1 MESAIEILTKNL
13 ENGGYFRQANPKDFD
28 AEDFFKGFDDKRRA
42 RAVWTTTV
50 IPRLISSKHP
60 TLQRTG
66 VALQRKW
73 NSKSYRKRLNQAL
86 EQEEIVLSSVHKHQ
100 TRVLDHSYKDLCHI
114 LKKREA
120 SFNEAEDSTGHR
132 NSTESNHIG
141 TEAFGQ
147 NSATVGEQAY
157 DGPPSDSLVSET
169 VIDRALLERTSDTI
183 GQVSEVQ
190 DDNDETG
197 NEIGDDTDDLS
208 LPLFTDEDRKTLADT
223 YLHLPDNKV
232 TLPSGKVLEDIL
244 FSNGVTRER
253 HHLMHSYIIDVDD
266 AATKDMFTPADWAF
280 ITKEQEMSV
289 SLSDQDVAKI
299 LERFRRADSIGTIM
313 TLLQERHPRLGKGF
327 VMERDYDL
335 KWIFDSI
342 SRWLDLYSMP
352 FSVFTSDA
360 PLEYFWRSQ
369 VWGALDTMFF
379 DISNTLMIGGESSGL
394 DSTERR
400 NQQQHGKTVRKL
412 VGSKSD
418 GYLRMFGTS
427 KSDWMSIEGAKN
439 WDPFAKKYK
448 HESAWKIGRQLHDI
462 FRARTTEKDQSTIK
476 HFRTYGLIFG

>member
-1 MESAIEILTKNL
+1 MDSAIEVLTKNI

-42 RAVWTTTV
+42 RA
-50 IPRLISSKHP
+50 S
-60 TLQRTG
+60 
-66 VALQRKW
+66 
-73 NSKSYRKRLNQAL
+73 NQ
-86 EQEEIVLSSVHKHQ
+86 V
-100 TRVLDHSYKDLCHI
+100 
-114 LKKREA
+114 
-120 SFNEAEDSTGHR
+120 
-132 NSTESNHIG
+132 G
-141 TEAFGQ
+141 TEAFGY
-147 NSATVGEQAY
+147 NNATVGEQVP
-157 DGPPSDSLVSET
+157 DDQPSDSLVSET
-169 VIDRALLERTSDTI
+169 VIDKELVESTSGAID
-183 GQVSEVQ
+183 QVSEEQ
-190 DDNDETG
+190 DDNDETS

-208 LPLFTDEDRKTLADT
+208 LPLFTDEDRKTLADM
-223 YLHLPDNKV
+223 YLKLPDNKV

-253 HHLMHSYIIDVDD
+253 HHLIHSFIIDVDD

-289 SLSDQDVAKI
+289 SLNDQDVTKI
-299 LERFRRADSIGTIM
+299 LDRFRRADSIGTIM
-313 TLLQERHPRLGKGF
+313 NLLQERHPRLGKGF
-327 VMERDYDL
+327 IMERDYDM

-369 VWGALDTMFF
+369 VWGVLDTMFF
-379 DISNTLMIGGESSGL
+379 DISNTLMIGGESPGL

-400 NQQQHGKTVRKL
+400 NHQQHGKNVRKL

-427 KSDWMSIEGAKN
+427 KSDWMSIEGAKG
-439 WDPFAKKYK
+439 WDPFAKKYR

-462 FRARTTEKDQSTIK
+462 FRARTAEKDWSTIK
-476 HFRTYGLIFG
+476 HFRTYGLIFGGPTAQIHLMSSIGGAVTVLRRRSPLTLAPSLQAFSENVTILEIFLLMKKDIVRSFSQHKKTVLAMELFTGSFSTAV